1 MADTHGATGT
11 HSSNTSS
18 DNPNHLNTTI
28 ESGTFDEKTGHHDTA
43 APAVAK
49 KPVEDEEEDED
60 MDALIDEL
68 ESQDG
73 HQEEE
78 EGEEDAPAG
87 TGRVVPEDQLQTDT
101 RIGLTES
108 EVHARRKKYGMNQ
121 MKEEKENLILKFLG
135 YFIGPIQFVME
146 VSLASQFATLNS
158 QSLLPSTRS
167 ISRHNGVFLSYAMP
181 YDAVLHGSSS
191 LAYASCSAHL
201 SHRIGGAA
209 RSHVFGLR
217 SKAPRREN
225 STDNPC

>member
-28 ESGTFDEKTGHHDTA
+28 ESGTFDEKTGHHDD
-43 APAVAK
+43 PAVAQ
-49 KPVEDEEEDED
+49 KPIDDEEEDED

-73 HQEEE
+73 HAEDEEE
-78 EGEEDAPAG
+78 EGEATPAG
-87 TGRVVPEDQLQTDT
+87 GRVVPEDQLQTDT

-108 EVHARRKKYGMNQ
+108 EVVARRKKYGMNQ

-146 VSLASQFATLNS
+146 VRFANSSVSSFSIPVSLSPVGRQRNGPC
-158 QSLLPSTRS
+158 LPHELQARTVAFQACPIAGLQNTR
-167 ISRHNGVFLSYAMP
+167 IPPHET
-181 YDAVLHGSSS
+181 
-191 LAYASCSAHL
+191 C
-201 SHRIGGAA
+201 
-209 RSHVFGLR
+209 
-217 SKAPRREN
+217 
-225 STDNPC
+225 